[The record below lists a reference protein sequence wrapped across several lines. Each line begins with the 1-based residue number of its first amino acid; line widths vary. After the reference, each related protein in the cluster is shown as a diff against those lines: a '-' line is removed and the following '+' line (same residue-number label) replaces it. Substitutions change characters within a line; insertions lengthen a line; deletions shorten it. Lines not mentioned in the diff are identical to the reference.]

1 MSEQDHRPDP
11 DALLRRLSED
21 EARARRGKLKIFFG
35 FAPGVGKTYRMLQV
49 ARDLI
54 DQKLEVVVGLIETHG
69 RYDTATLMLG
79 MELIARRKVE
89 YRGRVLEE
97 FDLDTALTRRPK
109 LLLVDELAHTN
120 AAGGRHAKRWQD
132 VLELLD
138 AGIDV
143 FTTVNVQ
150 HLESLNDV
158 IAQITGVQVRETF
171 PDSLLDRADEI
182 ELVDVAPEELLQ
194 RLREGKVYLPDQA
207 KLAAEHFFQRGN
219 LLALRELALRSMAQC
234 VDKGVQEY
242 RAVQGV
248 AETWPAGERILVCVG
263 PSPSSARLVRSAS
276 RMAAGLRCPW
286 VAAYVDVSAF
296 RPMSE
301 ADRDRLEAHLR
312 LAESLGGTVTR
323 LSGTRIPDA
332 LLHYARKAN
341 VTRIVIG
348 KPTHSRL
355 RDQLRGSLLYELVRG
370 SGDIDVVVIS
380 GAEPDSAAPRV
391 RDTPEQRPVRFG
403 PYAAATGIVG
413 ATLALAMVAR
423 RMLGLPDVEMLFILA
438 VMITAIRFGR
448 WPAVL
453 AATLGVASYDFFF
466 VPPFHTFDV
475 ADQRYVLTF
484 AMMFGVGFV
493 VSELTTRLKR
503 QEMDAL
509 AREERTA
516 SLYALSRALG
526 KLEEP
531 SAIAEVLAR
540 QAAQVFDAAAFVL
553 RAGQSGALQQV
564 CSFPTDAMLD
574 SKELGVARWCSE
586 HGTAA
591 GFGTETLPG
600 ASVTCAP
607 LQVASSP
614 VGVLAIE
621 PRTRAPF
628 RMEQRDFLEAF
639 CRQAAFAFE
648 RTRLAEEARAAAV
661 RVKAEETRSSLLSAV
676 SHDLRTPLAS
686 ITGAATAL
694 RDDDSLEATTRRD
707 LLASIC
713 REAERLERLV
723 ANLLD
728 MTRLESDSIE
738 LKRDWMPVEEIV
750 GAALTRL
757 ESRLAD
763 RKVQIEI
770 PDDLPLVS
778 VDPVL
783 FAQVFVNLIENAIK
797 YAPADS
803 PIEIVAERDGPLVSF
818 SVMDRGP
825 GLPGGAEERVFEKF
839 FRVAK
844 PGVAGVG
851 LGLPICRAIAEA
863 HGGTIR
869 AENRPG
875 GGATFRITIPLP
887 GEPPAALP
895 AEETES

>member
-1 MSEQDHRPDP
+1 MSEPHDRPDP
-11 DALLRRLSED
+11 DALLRKVSDD

-54 DQKLEVVVGLIETHG
+54 DQKVEVVVGLIETHG

-79 MELIARRKVE
+79 MELLARRKVE
-89 YRGRVLEE
+89 YRGRLLEE
-97 FDLDTALTRRPK
+97 FDLDTALARRPK

-120 AAGGRHAKRWQD
+120 APGGRHAKRWQD
-132 VLELLD
+132 VSELLD

-158 IAQITGVQVRETF
+158 IAQITRVQVRETF

-194 RLREGKVYLPDQA
+194 RLKEGKVYLPEQA
-207 KLAAEHFFQRGN
+207 KRAAEHFFQRGN
-219 LLALRELALRSMAQC
+219 LLALRELALRSIAEC

-263 PSPSSARLVRSAS
+263 PAPTSARLVRAAS

-286 VAAYVDVSAF
+286 VAAYVELSAF
-296 RPMSE
+296 RPMNE
-301 ADRDRLEAHLR
+301 QDRDRLETHLR
-312 LAESLGGTVTR
+312 LAESLGGSVTR
-323 LSGTRIPDA
+323 LSGTRIPES
-332 LLHYARKAN
+332 LLHYARKNN
-341 VTRIVIG
+341 VTRIIIG
-348 KPTHSRL
+348 KPTHSRF
-355 RDQLRGSLLYELVRG
+355 RDQLRGSVLYELVRG
-370 SGDIDVVVIS
+370 SGNIDVIVIS
-380 GAEPDSAAPRV
+380 GTEADAASPGSRAG
-391 RDTPEQRPVRFG
+391 REAPPVRFR
-403 PYAAATGIVG
+403 PYAAATLIACG
-413 ATLALAMVAR
+413 TLAIALVAR
-423 RMLGLPDVEMLFILA
+423 TFLALPDLGMLFILA

-448 WPAVL
+448 GPAVL
-453 AATLGVASYDFFF
+453 AATLGVALYDFFF
-466 VPPFHTFDV
+466 VAPFHTFAV

-484 AMMFGVGFV
+484 AMMFGVGLV
-493 VSELTTRLKR
+493 VSELTTRLRR

-526 KLEEP
+526 KLEDP
-531 SAIAEVLAR
+531 AAIAETLAR
-540 QAAQVFDAAAFVL
+540 HAAEVFEANAFVL
-553 RAGQSGALQQV
+553 RAEPSGALQQV
-564 CSFPTDAMLD
+564 GSSPADATLD
-574 SKELGVARWCSE
+574 AKDVGVAKWCSE

-621 PRTRAPF
+621 PRTRSPM
-628 RMEQRDFLEAF
+628 RIEQRDFLEAF

-661 RVKAEETRSSLLSAV
+661 RVKIEETRSSLLSAV
-676 SHDLRTPLAS
+676 SHDLRTPLAA
-686 ITGAATAL
+686 ITGAATSL
-694 RDDDSLEATTRRD
+694 RDDGTLGATTRTE
-707 LLASIC
+707 LLLSIC
-713 REAERLERLV
+713 QEAERLERLV

-728 MTRLESDSIE
+728 MTRLESGSVE
-738 LKRDWMPVEEIV
+738 MKRDWIPLEELV

-757 ESRLAD
+757 ESRLGD
-763 RKVQIEI
+763 RKVRVEI
-770 PDDLPLVS
+770 PDDLPIIS

-783 FAQVFVNLIENAIK
+783 FAQVFVNLVENTIK

-803 PIEIVAERDGPLVSF
+803 PIEIVATHEGPLVVA

-825 GLPGGAEERVFEKF
+825 GLPIGTEERVFEKF
-839 FRVAK
+839 FRVPR

-863 HGGTIR
+863 HGGTIC

-875 GGATFRITIPLP
+875 GGAVFRITIPVQ
-887 GEPPAALP
+887 GEPPTALP
-895 AEETES
+895 AGDT